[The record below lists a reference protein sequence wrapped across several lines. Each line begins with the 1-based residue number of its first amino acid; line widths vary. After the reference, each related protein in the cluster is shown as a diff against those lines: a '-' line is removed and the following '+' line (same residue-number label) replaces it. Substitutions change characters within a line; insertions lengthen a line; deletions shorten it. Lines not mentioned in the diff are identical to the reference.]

1 MFLTFQNARKTT
13 FYRALSL
20 LLLVLAGGHA
30 AVIRADDITLAV
42 ASNFITTA
50 KQLAADFEAQSDHR
64 VTLAVGSTGAH
75 YAQIRHGAPFDIFFA
90 ADVATPKRLEQENR
104 IIPNSR
110 FTYAQGQLVLWSLDA
125 ALVDKAGKLLEPEM
139 LKNNSFA
146 HLAIANPRLAPY
158 GLAAQQTLTSL
169 GVLDALQNKIVRG
182 ENVGQ
187 TYQFIHSGAA
197 ALGFVSLAQVIGQAK
212 NNEGSYWL
220 VPQDLYSPIEQQAV
234 LLTDKKAARDFLNFV
249 RSDAGKAV
257 IQTHGYQVV
266 D

>member
-1 MFLTFQNARKTT
+1 MLLTFQAAGKTA
-13 FYRALSL
+13 FHLALGL
-20 LLLVLAGGHA
+20 LLLVFAIGYAGA
-30 AVIRADDITLAV
+30 SRADDITLAV
-42 ASNFITTA
+42 ASNFINTA
-50 KQLAADFEAQSDHR
+50 KQLAADFEAHSDHR

-90 ADVATPKRLEQENR
+90 ADAATPKRLEQENR
-104 IIPNSR
+104 IIHDSR

-125 ALVDKAGKLLEPEM
+125 ALVDKTGKLLEPEM
-139 LKNNSFA
+139 LKKNPFA

-158 GLAAQQTLTSL
+158 GLAAQQTLTNL
-169 GVLDALQNKIVRG
+169 GVFDSLQNKLVRG

-197 ALGFVSLAQVIGQAK
+197 ALGFVSLAQIIGQDK

-234 LLTDKKAARDFLNFV
+234 LLTDKKAARDFLSFV
-249 RSDAGKAV
+249 RSDAGKTV
-257 IQTHGYQVV
+257 IRTHGYRVV